1 MDNNITPELIEAH
14 LRSLG
19 LKAGDC
25 VFVTAD
31 LFKTG
36 LLIKSRKDLLKC
48 WIDIFKKILT
58 TEGTIVAASYSKAY
72 PFYAIDK
79 KFPFNRDT
87 KTTSG
92 ALSLALLDDL
102 ESVRS
107 RHPTNSYVGWGKHA
121 RDILNSH
128 DHRSQSY
135 DITKKIIELN
145 GKNLM
150 IGTIDGKNAP
160 MVFHYCQQEL
170 GYTLKDPFSS
180 LSGAYYDD
188 HGIIKRFIRKDV
200 GGCSSAGNKLYSYF
214 IEKDCINFGKVG
226 SAQSCIID
234 CKKSFDI
241 TMNLM
246 KNNPRFPI
254 CDDGSCISCYGRFS
268 NSGFS
273 IFLFYFKKISKFVF
287 KKLSIR

>member
-1 MDNNITPELIEAH
+1 MLN
-14 LRSLG
+14 
-19 LKAGDC
+19 
-25 VFVTAD
+25 
-31 LFKTG
+31 
-36 LLIKSRKDLLKC
+36 
-48 WIDIFKKILT
+48 
-58 TEGTIVAASYSKAY
+58 
-72 PFYAIDK
+72 
-79 KFPFNRDT
+79 
-87 KTTSG
+87 
-92 ALSLALLDDL
+92 
-102 ESVRS
+102 
-107 RHPTNSYVGWGKHA
+107 WGKHA

-135 DITKKIIELN
+135 DVTKKIIELN

-180 LSGAYYDD
+180 LSGVYYED
-188 HGIIKRFIRKDV
+188 GETIKRFIRKDV

-241 TMNLM
+241 SMNLM

-268 NSGFS
+268 NAGLS
-273 IFLFYFKKISKFVF
+273 ILPFYFKKILKFVF
-287 KKLSIR
+287 KKT